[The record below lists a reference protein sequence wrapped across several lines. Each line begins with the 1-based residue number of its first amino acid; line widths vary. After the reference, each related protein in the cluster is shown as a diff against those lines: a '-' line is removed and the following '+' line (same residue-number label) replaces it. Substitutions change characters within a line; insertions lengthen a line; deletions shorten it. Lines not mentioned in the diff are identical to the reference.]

1 MADDNIQPDPPR
13 GPAPR
18 SKGDDIQ
25 GQRPRRRRDED
36 EEDEERRP
44 RRRREDEEEEDEDR
58 VRRKDDGIATLIP
71 YRNPNALISYYCGV
85 FALIP
90 CVGLI
95 LGPVALV
102 LGFLGLSYNKK
113 HPTAGGVAHAIVG
126 IVLGSLV
133 LVGHA
138 GVILFAVIAGATSK

>member
-1 MADDNIQPDPPR
+1 MADDNIQPEPPR
-13 GPAPR
+13 GSAPR
-18 SKGDDIQ
+18 RGGDDIQ
-25 GQRPRRRRDED
+25 GQKPRRRRDED
-36 EEDEERRP
+36 EDEEERRP
-44 RRRREDEEEEDEDR
+44 RKRREEEDDYEDR

-133 LVGHA
+133 LLGHA
-138 GVILFAVIAGATSK
+138 AVIILAFAGAIFK